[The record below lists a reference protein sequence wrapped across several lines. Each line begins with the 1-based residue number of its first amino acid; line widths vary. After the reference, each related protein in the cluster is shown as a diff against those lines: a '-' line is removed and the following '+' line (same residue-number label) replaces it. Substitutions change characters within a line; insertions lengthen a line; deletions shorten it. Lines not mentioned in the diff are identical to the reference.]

1 MDENVE
7 TTNGLSISELKGKIF
22 KKMSLSAPEEINI
35 QEMKE
40 EIFALCIA
48 YDKEMEDQ
56 NKLMKYMFDKLTKTE
71 ERLDEIEKELGRFS
85 TESLK
90 AFQTEGFFARLKNR
104 IKRFFGKI

>member
-1 MDENVE
+1 MDENRDDLIE
-7 TTNGLSISELKGKIF
+7 PSISELKGKIF

-40 EIFALCIA
+40 EIFALCVA

-71 ERLDEIEKELGRFS
+71 ERLDEIEKELTKFS
-85 TESLK
+85 SDSLK
-90 AFQTEGFFARLKNR
+90 AFKTEGFFARLKNR